1 MAAFKRKDNYNDD
14 LLKIANDFLEAGI
27 LIVPNKDCLKGY
39 YNGLVLINRLTERS
53 FNLIGD
59 EKAINNYIDKDEI
72 KKNDKLKN
80 LLSDFKSIRKNKDF
94 DFEKKI
100 TSFKKNIEEWF
111 EILNYGM
118 PRDQERKT
126 SQIIALNNMTFEDDK
141 YSVCGWETTIGKN
154 DSGVDVKPE
163 IDLVVVNPSKK
174 EMILV
179 EYKCQKKTMLGQKQ
193 NIFAHWKDYMQICE
207 SKNMP
212 EIKKQLLRAFNVH
225 RRMKK
230 LEPIPEEVF
239 EEFQVKVGFL
249 FVDRTYDNNGKL
261 VSFITDKDYYEGMRL
276 LKSMLLPSTTKR
288 QFKNIRQPFK
298 VKFSMFDL
306 KKTLYLRAKIADN
319 LILNNWKKVE
329 DGFFRNI

>member
-14 LLKIANDFLEAGI
+14 FFFFSNELLEAGI
-27 LIVPNKDCLKGY
+27 LIVPNKDYLKGY
-39 YNGLVLINRLTERS
+39 YNGLVLIDRLTERS

-59 EKAINNYIDKDEI
+59 EKDINNYIDKDEI

-80 LLSDFKSIRKNKDF
+80 LLSDYKSIRKNKDF

-100 TSFKKNIEEWF
+100 TSFKNNIEEWF

-141 YSVCGWETTIGKN
+141 YSVCGWETTIGKK
-154 DSGVDVKPE
+154 DSGADTKPE

-179 EYKCQKKTMLGQKQ
+179 EYKCQKKSMLGQKQ

-212 EIKKQLLRAFNVH
+212 EIKKQLLRAFNVY

-230 LEPIPEEVF
+230 LAPIPEEVF

-249 FVDRTYDNNGKL
+249 FVDRTYDNNGEL
-261 VSFITDKDYYEGMRL
+261 VSFITDKDYDEGMRL
-276 LKSMLLPSTTKR
+276 LRSKLRS
-288 QFKNIRQPFK
+288 IRSK
-298 VKFSMFDL
+298 YSESDL
-306 KKTLYLRAKIADN
+306 KETLYIRAKTADN
-319 LILNNWKKVE
+319 LILDNWKKIE
-329 DGFFRNI
+329 DDRLF

>member
-126 SQIIALNNMTFEDDK
+126 SPIIALNNMTFEDDK

-154 DSGVDVKPE
+154 DSGADVKPE

-179 EYKCQKKTMLGQKQ
+179 EYKCQKKSMLGQKQ

-212 EIKKQLLRAFNVH
+212 EIKKQILRAFNVY

-239 EEFQVKVGFL
+239 EEFQIKVGFL
-249 FVDRTYDNNGKL
+249 FVDRTYDNNGEL

-276 LKSMLLPSTTKR
+276 LRSKLHSIES
-288 QFKNIRQPFK
+288 QF
-298 VKFSMFDL
+298 SESDL
-306 KKTLYLRAKIADN
+306 KETLYIRAKNTDNLILDNWKKIADN
-319 LILNNWKKVE
+319 E
-329 DGFFRNI
+329 TF

>member
-1 MAAFKRKDNYNDD
+1 MTTFKREDNYNDD
-14 LLKIANDFLEAGI
+14 LLKIANDLLEAGI

-53 FNLIGD
+53 FNLIGN

-80 LLSDFKSIRKNKDF
+80 LLSNYKSIRKNKDF

-154 DSGVDVKPE
+154 DSGADVKPE

-179 EYKCQKKTMLGQKQ
+179 EYKCQKKSMLGQKQ

-212 EIKKQLLRAFNVH
+212 EIKNRLLRAFNVY

-261 VSFITDKDYYEGMRL
+261 VSFITDKDYDEGMRL
-276 LKSMLLPSTTKR
+276 FKSRLLPHTKKM
-288 QFKNIRQPFK
+288 QLKNIRQPFK

-306 KKTLYLRAKIADN
+306 KKTLYIRAKTADN
-319 LILNNWKKVE
+319 LILDNWKKVE

>member
-1 MAAFKRKDNYNDD
+1 MTTFRRKDNYNDD
-14 LLKIANDFLEAGI
+14 FLKKANDFLEDGI

-39 YNGLVLINRLTERS
+39 YNGLVLINRLAERS

-80 LLSDFKSIRKNKDF
+80 LLSDYKSIRNNKDF
-94 DFEKKI
+94 VFEKKI
-100 TSFKKNIEEWF
+100 TSFKKNIDEWF

-118 PRDQERKT
+118 PSDQERKT

-154 DSGVDVKPE
+154 DSGADVKPE
-163 IDLVVVNPSKK
+163 IDLVLVNPSKK

-193 NIFAHWKDYMQICE
+193 NIYAHWKNYMQICE

-212 EIKKQLLRAFNVH
+212 EIKNQLLRAFNVY

-230 LEPIPEEVF
+230 LAPIPEGEF

-276 LKSMLLPSTTKR
+276 LRSELRS
-288 QFKNIRQPFK
+288 IRSK
-298 VKFSMFDL
+298 YSESDL
-306 KKTLYLRAKIADN
+306 KETLYIRAKTTDNLILDNWKKIADN
-319 LILNNWKKVE
+319 E
-329 DGFFRNI
+329 TF

>member
-1 MAAFKRKDNYNDD
+1 MVTFKRKDNYNDD
-14 LLKIANDFLEAGI
+14 FLKIANDFLEAGI

-39 YNGLVLINRLTERS
+39 YNGLVLIKRLAERS

-59 EKAINNYIDKDEI
+59 EKAIDNYINKDEI

-100 TSFKKNIEEWF
+100 TSFKSNINEWF

-118 PRDQERKT
+118 PRDIERKS

-141 YSVCGWETTIGKN
+141 YSVCGWEATIGKD
-154 DSGVDVKPE
+154 DSGIGKKPE

-174 EMILV
+174 VLILV
-179 EYKCQKKTMLGQKQ
+179 EYKCKVNSMLKGEQ
-193 NIFAHWKDYMQICE
+193 NIVEHWKEYMQICK

-212 EIKKQLLRAFNVH
+212 EIRNQLLRAFNVY

-230 LEPIPEEVF
+230 LEPIPEEDF
-239 EEFQVKVGFL
+239 NEFQVKMGFL
-249 FVDRTYDNNGKL
+249 FVDKAYD
-261 VSFITDKDYYEGMRL
+261 SEITEDDYKEGMKM
-276 LKSMLLPSTTKR
+276 LKGSIEDSKSE
-288 QFKNIRQPFK
+288 
-298 VKFSMFDL
+298 FSESDL
-306 KKTLYLRAKIADN
+306 KETLYIRAKVADN
-319 LILNNWKKVE
+319 LILDNWKKIE
-329 DGFFRNI
+329 GKMTF

>member
-14 LLKIANDFLEAGI
+14 FLKKANELLEAGI

-39 YNGLVLINRLTERS
+39 YNGLVLINRLAERS

-59 EKAINNYIDKDEI
+59 EKAINNYINKDEI

-80 LLSDFKSIRKNKDF
+80 LLSGYKSIRNNKEF

-141 YSVCGWETTIGKN
+141 YSVCGWETTIGKE
-154 DSGVDVKPE
+154 DSGTDTKPE

-179 EYKCQKKTMLGQKQ
+179 EYKCQKKSMLGQKQ
-193 NIFAHWKDYMQICE
+193 NIFAHWEDYMKICE
-207 SKNMP
+207 SNNMP
-212 EIKKQLLRAFNVH
+212 EIKKQLLKAFNVY

-230 LEPIPEEVF
+230 LMPIPEEVF

-261 VSFITDKDYYEGMRL
+261 VSFITDKDYDEGMRL
-276 LKSMLLPSTTKR
+276 FKSRLLPTTKKM
-288 QFKNIRQPFK
+288 QLKNIRRPFK

-306 KKTLYLRAKIADN
+306 KKTLYIRAKTADN
-319 LILNNWKKVE
+319 LILDNWKKVE

>member
-1 MAAFKRKDNYNDD
+1 MTTFKREDNYNDD
-14 LLKIANDFLEAGI
+14 LLKIANDLLEAGI

-53 FNLIGD
+53 FNLIGN

-80 LLSDFKSIRKNKDF
+80 LLSNYKSIRKNKDF

-154 DSGVDVKPE
+154 DSGADVKPE

-179 EYKCQKKTMLGQKQ
+179 EYKCQKKSMLGQKQ

-212 EIKKQLLRAFNVH
+212 EIKNRLLRAFNVY

-261 VSFITDKDYYEGMRL
+261 VSFITDKDYDEGMRL
-276 LKSMLLPSTTKR
+276 FKSRLLPPTKKM
-288 QFKNIRQPFK
+288 QLKNIRQPFK

-306 KKTLYLRAKIADN
+306 KKTLYIRAKTADN
-319 LILNNWKKVE
+319 LILDNWKKVE

>member
-14 LLKIANDFLEAGI
+14 FLKKANELLEAGI
-27 LIVPNKDCLKGY
+27 LIVPNKDYLKGY
-39 YNGLVLINRLTERS
+39 YNGLVLIDRLTERS

-59 EKAINNYIDKDEI
+59 EKDINNYIDKDEI

-80 LLSDFKSIRKNKDF
+80 LLSDYKSIRKNKDF

-100 TSFKKNIEEWF
+100 TSFKNNIEEWF

-141 YSVCGWETTIGKN
+141 YSVCGWETTIGKK
-154 DSGVDVKPE
+154 DSGADTKPE
-163 IDLVVVNPSKK
+163 IDLVVVNPSKN

-179 EYKCQKKTMLGQKQ
+179 EYKCQKKSMLGQKQ

-212 EIKKQLLRAFNVH
+212 EIKKQLLRAFNVY

-230 LEPIPEEVF
+230 LAPIPEEVF

-276 LKSMLLPSTTKR
+276 LRSELRS
-288 QFKNIRQPFK
+288 IRSK
-298 VKFSMFDL
+298 YSESDL
-306 KKTLYLRAKIADN
+306 KETLYIRAKTTDNLILDNWKKIADN
-319 LILNNWKKVE
+319 E
-329 DGFFRNI
+329 TF

>member
-126 SQIIALNNMTFEDDK
+126 SPIIALNNMTFEDDK

-154 DSGVDVKPE
+154 DSGADVKPE

-179 EYKCQKKTMLGQKQ
+179 EYKCQKKSMLGQKQ

-212 EIKKQLLRAFNVH
+212 EIKKQILRAFNVY

-239 EEFQVKVGFL
+239 EEFQIKVGFL
-249 FVDRTYDNNGKL
+249 FVDRTYDNNGEL

-276 LKSMLLPSTTKR
+276 LRSKLHSIES
-288 QFKNIRQPFK
+288 QF
-298 VKFSMFDL
+298 SESDL
-306 KKTLYLRAKIADN
+306 KETLYIRAKNTDNFILDNWKKIADN
-319 LILNNWKKVE
+319 E
-329 DGFFRNI
+329 TF